1 MYLKYILIGKM
12 TSPLQTTNRHAAT
25 AGGGGK
31 NEQAP
36 TPSLSFIPS
45 QQKRP
50 TLIPAHAVEG
60 KKLPGNMHPP
70 PPLKSKPAGRVP
82 PDAIL
87 FCKRQKKYAKM
98 AFSPAEGIACAGL
111 LLINSRWLH

>member
-1 MYLKYILIGKM
+1 LYVWEIQFIANSF
-12 TSPLQTTNRHAAT
+12 TSPLQTINRHAAT

-36 TPSLSFIPS
+36 TPFLTFIPF

-82 PDAIL
+82 PDAFL
-87 FCKRQKKYAKM
+87 FVQAATKRKPKN
-98 AFSPAEGIACAGL
+98 AFLLRRASLSPVFF
-111 LLINSRWLH
+111 